1 MPLAGKVAIVTGAG
15 GVGSG
20 RAIARRL
27 ARAGASVVCCDV
39 DEANGRET
47 VRLIEGQGGRAAFVR
62 ADVGREDDVRGL
74 VELAERTY
82 GGLDVLV
89 NNASAPYEPQ
99 GFLTGWFDA
108 VQVDLLGPMH
118 AVLHAIPAMR
128 RRGGGAVVNIG
139 STSALG
145 HGYKP
150 SKSPGYD
157 VAKAGIIRLTT
168 MLEPLAAAENIRV
181 NCLVPDWVATPEVKA
196 YWDTLSARQRKQQ
209 GVPDELISLDE
220 VADAVVRLATDE
232 RLAGRILVW
241 WCGQPARLIRR
252 ADPGHDGWE

>member
-15 GVGSG
+15 GVGCG

-27 ARAGASVVCCDV
+27 ARAGAAVVCGDV
-39 DEANGRET
+39 QEAGGRET
-47 VRLIEGQGGRAAFVR
+47 VRLIAGQGGRATFLR
-62 ADVGREDDVRGL
+62 ADMRRQTEIRAL
-74 VELAERTY
+74 VECAEHTY
-82 GGLDVLV
+82 GGVDLLI

-99 GFLTGWFDA
+99 GLLAGWFDA
-108 VQVDLLGPMH
+108 VEVDLLGPMH
-118 AVLHAIPAMR
+118 AILHVLPAMR

-145 HGYKP
+145 HGHKP

-157 VAKAGIIRLTT
+157 VAKAGIVRLTT

-196 YWDTLSARQRKQQ
+196 YWDTLSPQQRKEQ
-209 GVPDELISLDE
+209 GVPDVLTSLDE
-220 VADAVVRLATDE
+220 VADAVLRLATDE
-232 RLAGRILVW
+232 RLAGRILVG
-241 WCGQPARLIRR
+241 WCGQPPRLIRWG
-252 ADPGHDGWE
+252 DPGHDGWE